1 MPRVE
6 SESLMTN
13 LLFKALF
20 NHLGQPESIVGEGK
34 SARFSLR
41 RDLDTGSCQAEGSL
55 EYTLPS
61 GKTLS
66 HKNDILISLSGERYV
81 AFEVKFLSSV
91 TDQFKA
97 RSYDMMHLKQEFG
110 GRVSGIMVYAHF
122 PGKGIRIEQA
132 RLISYPFD
140 HFFGFDAE
148 ELFAGENKEIAD
160 SFLPIIQAVS
170 KFISETN

>member
-1 MPRVE
+1 MPGE
-6 SESLMTN
+6 KSEYIVRS

-41 RDLDTGSCQAEGSL
+41 EDLDNGNCQAEGSL
-55 EYTLPS
+55 EYALPS
-61 GKTLS
+61 GETLS
-66 HKNDILISLSGERYV
+66 HKNDILISLSGGRYV
-81 AFEVKFLSSV
+81 AIEVKFLSSV

-110 GRVSGIMVYAHF
+110 GKVSGIMVYAHF
-122 PGKGIRIEQA
+122 PGKGIGIEQA

-140 HFFGFDAE
+140 HFFGFNAE
-148 ELFAGENKEIAD
+148 ELFAED
-160 SFLPIIQAVS
+160 LFLPVIQAVR
-170 KFISETN
+170 KFISETT

>member
-1 MPRVE
+1 MPGE
-6 SESLMTN
+6 KSEYIVRD

-66 HKNDILISLSGERYV
+66 HKNDILIVLSGERYV

-110 GRVSGIMVYAHF
+110 GKVSGIMVYAHF
-122 PGKGIRIEQA
+122 PGKGISIEQA
-132 RLISYPFD
+132 QLISYPFD
-140 HFFGFDAE
+140 HFFGFNAE
-148 ELFAGENKEIAD
+148 ELFAED
-160 SFLPIIQAVS
+160 LFLPVIQAVK
-170 KFISETN
+170 KFISETSP